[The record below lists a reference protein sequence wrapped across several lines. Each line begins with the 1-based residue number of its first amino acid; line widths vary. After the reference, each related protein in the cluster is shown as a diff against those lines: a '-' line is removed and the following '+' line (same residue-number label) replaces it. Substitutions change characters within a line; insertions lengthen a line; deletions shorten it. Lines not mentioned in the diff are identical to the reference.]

1 MVGGEDD
8 LIKTASPL
16 LDKMGKNIFH
26 CGKNGSGQIAKMCN
40 NMLLGITMI
49 GLSEA
54 LALGSRLG
62 LSPEITTNVINASSG
77 RCWSSEVYNPVP
89 GICANAP
96 PSRNYQGGF
105 SNSLISKDLKLSQDA
120 AKKVNFLTTL
130 GSKASEIYSE
140 LALNPEYAKRDFA
153 IVYQKFLKGGETK

>member
-8 LIKTASPL
+8 VIKTASPVL
-16 LDKMGKNIFH
+16 TKMGKNIFH
-26 CGKNGSGQIAKMCN
+26 CGKNGSGQIAKICN
-40 NMLLGITMI
+40 NMLLGISMI

-62 LSPEITTNVINASSG
+62 LSPEVATKVINSSSG

-89 GICANAP
+89 GICPNAP

-105 SNSLISKDLKLSQDA
+105 SNALITKDLKLSQDA
-120 AKKVNFLTTL
+120 ARKVNFQTVL
-130 GSKASEIYSE
+130 GSKAYEIYSE
-140 LALNPEYAKRDFA
+140 LALNPEFSKNDFA
-153 IVYQKFLKGGETK
+153 VVYQKLLKIK